1 MPAAGAGLAKALS
14 ITLLTSGENHIIRRP
29 ATAASAR
36 PRPVLDDWPPSWAP
50 DDFALNAIALQT
62 METTM
67 SARPATMSPSGLP
80 AGLK

>member
-1 MPAAGAGLAKALS
+1 MPRA
-14 ITLLTSGENHIIRRP
+14 
-29 ATAASAR
+29 
-36 PRPVLDDWPPSWAP
+36 VLDDCPPSAAP